1 MLQTS
6 RDSNRSDLHKMTNN
20 PSTHS
25 KTADAPS
32 LYDLAFYLVSQSD
45 TGIILIDRQRQ
56 IIVWNDWIARHARVS
71 RSNAIGMELFT
82 VFRHMHHP
90 RFAQALETAAA
101 EQRSVVLDAELPTT
115 FLPLTRRTTQAE
127 NTAEQEEPLYHQVSI
142 KPVSGLGSDT
152 YLFIQV
158 MDSSTVV
165 AQQSRLDKQKEEIA
179 CLVNATS
186 QHEYQRNTLF
196 EKSHDAILVIDPNG
210 RIKEQNPAAEKTFG
224 YSSHEFSRLSL
235 ADLISLH
242 WPGED
247 DGPSVCMLPQEERKV
262 RQANQNLIQ
271 QLTHGDSNFSGMDK
285 NNTVFPVEI
294 RHDITADK
302 SQNQYM
308 LLIKSNARLHTTVQN
323 AAVES
328 QRAQA
333 AFRAISDAV
342 ITVGADNRIAF
353 LNPAAEQLCAC
364 SKNAAL
370 GKPFH
375 SVFKL
380 HDEQTGNPILIA
392 DSWAS
397 NNADSLPKKRIE
409 ATLSRADHVKVPVEL
424 SIVAAN
430 SDTGCNNGLA
440 IILHNITQRHDFDRK
455 LAWHSTHDQ
464 LTGLINR
471 NEFEKR
477 LEAQIKYSKNG
488 QHRHALLYLDLDQFK
503 IINDTIGHAAGD
515 ELLVQITDLVKQKV
529 KPSDLLARLGG
540 DEFGILLIDC
550 AIAAAHKIAQEI
562 RQSIQDFRFQWK
574 DKTYSVSTSIGLA
587 PISHHCENYVTLLT
601 CADTACFTAKDCGR
615 NRVHIYE
622 FDNQDLIKRRN
633 EMQWISRLQ
642 NAMDKNNMLLFCQE
656 IRPAQSDP
664 QLRPRLE
671 ILLRIVDEDM
681 LVSPAAFIPAAERYN
696 LMPKVD
702 RWVLRNTFE
711 FLKSRDLSRWEA
723 VNINLSGQSISD
735 ESFLYFLIECIK
747 KTAVDPEFFCFEIT
761 ETAAISDL
769 NSAASFM
776 EVLRKMG
783 CQFALDDFG
792 AGLSSFAYLKNLP
805 IDFLK
810 IDGAFVKGMNDSH
823 VDQAMLE
830 AINHI
835 GHVMGIKT
843 IAEYVESDELL
854 AQVRAIGVD
863 YVQGY
868 AISRPSPLEEYF

>member
-1 MLQTS
+1 
-6 RDSNRSDLHKMTNN
+6 MTNN
-20 PSTHS
+20 PSTQR
-25 KTADAPS
+25 KAVGAPS
-32 LYDLAFYLVSQSD
+32 LYDLALHLLDQSD
-45 TGIILIDRQRQ
+45 TGIILVDRQRQ
-56 IIVWNDWIARHARVS
+56 VIVWNDWIARHARVT
-71 RSNAIGMELFT
+71 RSHAIGMELFS
-82 VFRHMHHP
+82 VFRHLHHP
-90 RFAQALETAAA
+90 RFEQALETVAI
-101 EQRSVVLDAELPTT
+101 EHRTVVLDADPAQSI
-115 FLPLTRRTTQAE
+115 LPLSRRDSAPGS
-127 NTAEQEEPLYHQVSI
+127 AGEQEEPLYHKVSI
-142 KPVSGLGSDT
+142 KPVSVLGADS

-158 MDSSTVV
+158 TDASEII
-165 AQQSRLDKQKEEIA
+165 AQQQRLTKQEEEIA
-179 CLVNATS
+179 CLVNAAG
-186 QHEYQRNTLF
+186 QHEHQLRTLF
-196 EKSHDAILVIDPNG
+196 ERSHEAILITDPDG
-210 RIKEQNPAAEKTFG
+210 RIRQQNAAAEKIFG
-224 YSSHEFSRLSL
+224 YTAHEFSRLSL
-235 ADLISLH
+235 ASLIVPHCDEEHGSAAACGASANDEESTRASRRLIDLLAR
-242 WPGED
+242 
-247 DGPSVCMLPQEERKV
+247 EELRCNGV
-262 RQANQNLIQ
+262 
-271 QLTHGDSNFSGMDK
+271 DK
-285 NNTVFPVEI
+285 NRSVFPVEI
-294 RHDITADK
+294 QHDIA
-302 SQNQYM
+302 SGRNRNQYI
-308 LLIKSNARLHTTVQN
+308 LLVKSNARLHATEKN
-323 AAVES
+323 ASFEN

-364 SKNAAL
+364 SRNTAL

-380 HDEQTGNPILIA
+380 YDEPTGNPILVA
-392 DSWAS
+392 DYWAGS
-397 NNADSLPKKRIE
+397 DDSRLPEKRIE
-409 ATLSRADHVKVPVEL
+409 AILSRTDHVKVPVEI

-430 SDTGCNNGLA
+430 SDQGCNNGLA
-440 IILHNITQRHDFDRK
+440 IVLHNITQRHDFDRK

-471 NEFEKR
+471 GEFEKR
-477 LEAQIKYSKNG
+477 LETQINDSKNA
-488 QHRHALLYLDLDQFK
+488 QNRHALLYLDIDQFK
-503 IINDTIGHAAGD
+503 IINDTLGHTAGD
-515 ELLVQITDLVKQKV
+515 ELLVQVSDLIRQKI
-529 KPSDLLARLGG
+529 KPHDLLARLGG

-562 RQSIQDFRFQWK
+562 RQSIQDYRFQWK
-574 DKTYSVSTSIGLA
+574 NKPYSVSTSIGLA
-587 PISHHCENYVTLLT
+587 PISSKSENYITLLT
-601 CADTACFTAKDCGR
+601 CADAACFTAKECGR

-642 NAMDKNNMLLFCQE
+642 RAMDKNNMLLFCQE
-656 IRPAQSDP
+656 IRPARPDP

-702 RWVLRNTFE
+702 RWVLANTFE
-711 FLKSRDLSRWEA
+711 FLKARDLSRWEA
-723 VNINLSGQSISD
+723 VNINLSGQSICD

-747 KTAVDPEFFCFEIT
+747 ETAIDPEFFCFEIT
-761 ETAAISDL
+761 ETAAIADL

-776 EVLRKMG
+776 EVLQKMG

-823 VDQAMLE
+823 VDHAMLE

-843 IAEYVESDELL
+843 IAEYVESDKLL
-854 AQVRAIGVD
+854 EQVRDIGVD

-868 AISRPSPLEEYF
+868 AISKPAPLEEYF